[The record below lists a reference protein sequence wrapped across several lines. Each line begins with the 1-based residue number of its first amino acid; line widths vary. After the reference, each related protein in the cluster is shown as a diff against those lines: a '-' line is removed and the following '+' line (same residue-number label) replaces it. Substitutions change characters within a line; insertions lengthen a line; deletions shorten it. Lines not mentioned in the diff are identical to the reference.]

1 MSYKLLYY
9 RTDEIETLIE
19 QSKNA
24 SGSSKVVITPSRV
37 SETEM

>member
-19 QSKNA
+19 QSA